1 MIWTILLLFNGIL
14 FFYFMSNRTRSK
26 REPPLDK
33 GVIPW
38 LGHALDFGKDAAKFL
53 TRMKLKHGDI
63 FTVRV
68 AGRYVTVLLDPHSY
82 DSVLQD
88 TTSLD
93 FTRYAQVLM
102 DRIFNLRLPNHKPD
116 SEKAIMKRHFHG
128 ESLSCLN
135 HNMQNHLQTLLMFE
149 TTATQN
155 QTDWK
160 HDGLFGFCYSLLFR
174 AGYLTLFGGEQNNNC
189 TDAAKVYKE
198 YQKFDSLL
206 IKMART
212 TLKSGEKQT
221 AGSVKQ
227 RLWELL
233 AQAGQRENSSLWLHS
248 YRQHLEQEGAD
259 EETQRKAMLLQLW
272 ATQGNVG
279 PAAFWLLAFLLT
291 HPEAMRAVRK
301 EFNSITLSGTTTLD
315 PQKHT
320 PVFNSALEE
329 TLRLT
334 AAPFIT
340 REVLQNKTLHMADG
354 QEYDLRRGDRV
365 CLFPFI
371 SPQMDP
377 EIHHKPE
384 LFKYDRFL
392 NADGTAKEDFFK
404 SGRRLKYYTMPW
416 GAGTNACVGKPFAVQ
431 SIRQFVF
438 LVLSHLNIELSD
450 SEAQVPAVDASRY
463 GFGMVQPIKEL
474 PIRYKLRERSN
485 LQ

>member
-1 MIWTILLLFNGIL
+1 IQNVSVNIYSLVLTSTNNNINITRVHKYDSDF
-14 FFYFMSNRTRSK
+14 RSK

-93 FTRYAQVLM
+93 FTHYAQVLM

-212 TLKSGEKQT
+212 TLKSEKQT

-233 AQAGQRENSSLWLHS
+233 AQAGQRENSSLWLQS

-259 EETQRKAMLLQLW
+259 EETQRKAMLLQLHFNYLFSFFHKIL
-272 ATQGNVG
+272 QMLLFCVSVLLNVLYICN
-279 PAAFWLLAFLLT
+279 F
-291 HPEAMRAVRK
+291 
-301 EFNSITLSGTTTLD
+301 SD
-315 PQKHT
+315 
-320 PVFNSALEE
+320 SALEE

-384 LFKYDRFL
+384 QFKYDRFL

>member
-1 MIWTILLLFNGIL
+1 MCSQFFLVCFWQALTRLYAVISRILLRL
-14 FFYFMSNRTRSK
+14 SK

-93 FTRYAQVLM
+93 FTHYAQVLM

-212 TLKSGEKQT
+212 TLKSGHLF
-221 AGSVKQ
+221 S
-227 RLWELL
+227 LL
-233 AQAGQRENSSLWLHS
+233 EENSSLWLQS

-259 EETQRKAMLLQLW
+259 EETQRKAMLLQLL
-272 ATQGNVG
+272 QMLLFCVSVLLNVLYICN
-279 PAAFWLLAFLLT
+279 F
-291 HPEAMRAVRK
+291 
-301 EFNSITLSGTTTLD
+301 SD
-315 PQKHT
+315 
-320 PVFNSALEE
+320 SALEE

-384 LFKYDRFL
+384 QFKYDRFL

>member
-1 MIWTILLLFNGIL
+1 MIWTILLLFHGLL
-14 FFYFMSNRTRSK
+14 FFFFLSNRTRSK

-33 GVIPW
+33 GIIPW

-53 TRMKLKHGDI
+53 SRMKLKHGDI

-88 TTSLD
+88 TASLD

-116 SEKAIMKRHFHG
+116 SEKAIMKRHFQG

-135 HNMQNHLQTLLMFE
+135 HNMQIHLKTLLTFE
-149 TTATQN
+149 TAAQN
-155 QTDWK
+155 QKDWK

-189 TDAAKVYKE
+189 TDAAKVYME

-233 AQAGQRENSSLWLHS
+233 AQAGLRENSSLWLQS
-248 YRQHLEQEGAD
+248 YRQHLEEEGAD

-291 HPEAMRAVRK
+291 HSEAMSAVRK
-301 EFNSITLSGTTTLD
+301 EFNSITLPGTTTLD
-315 PQKHT
+315 PHQRT
-320 PVFNSALEE
+320 PVFDSALEE

-340 REVLQNKTLHMADG
+340 REVLQNKTLRMADG
-354 QEYDLRRGDRV
+354 QEYDVRRGDRV

-377 EIHHKPE
+377 KIHHKPE
-384 LFKYDRFL
+384 QFKYDRFL
-392 NADGTAKEDFFK
+392 NEDGTVKRDFFK
-404 SGRRLKYYTMPW
+404 GGRRLKYYTMPW
-416 GAGTNACVGKPFAVQ
+416 GAGTNACVGKPFAIQ

-438 LVLSHLNIELSD
+438 LVLSHLDIELSD
-450 SEAQVPAVDASRY
+450 PEAQVPAVDASRY
-463 GFGMVQPIKEL
+463 GFGMLQPIEEL
-474 PIRYKLRERSN
+474 PIRYKLRERPYV
-485 LQ
+485 Q

>member
-1 MIWTILLLFNGIL
+1 MCSQFFLVCFWQALTRLYAVISRILL
-14 FFYFMSNRTRSK
+14 RSK

-93 FTRYAQVLM
+93 FTHYAQVLM

-212 TLKSGEKQT
+212 TLKS

-233 AQAGQRENSSLWLHS
+233 AQAGQRENSSLWLQS

-259 EETQRKAMLLQLW
+259 EETQRKAMLLQLL
-272 ATQGNVG
+272 QMLLFCVSVLLNVLYICN
-279 PAAFWLLAFLLT
+279 F
-291 HPEAMRAVRK
+291 
-301 EFNSITLSGTTTLD
+301 SD
-315 PQKHT
+315 
-320 PVFNSALEE
+320 SALEE

-384 LFKYDRFL
+384 QFKYDRFL

>member
-1 MIWTILLLFNGIL
+1 IYDSDF
-14 FFYFMSNRTRSK
+14 RSK

-93 FTRYAQVLM
+93 FTHYAQVLM

-212 TLKSGEKQT
+212 TLKSEKQT

-233 AQAGQRENSSLWLHS
+233 AQAGQRENSSLWLQS

-272 ATQGNVG
+272 ATQNRSQQHSTPPGLRHVRQKVVSG
-279 PAAFWLLAFLLT
+279 KAYRKIHLT
-291 HPEAMRAVRK
+291 SA
-301 EFNSITLSGTTTLD
+301 ID
-315 PQKHT
+315 Y
-320 PVFNSALEE
+320 SALEE

-384 LFKYDRFL
+384 QFKYDRFL